1 MNISKKLF
9 VSFFVI
15 ITIFSFFILP
25 DIIIASNGGN
35 GVVILAPS
43 AIGQEEKTVS
53 NFFTYAEGIY
63 NTMLIVA
70 VIAAALMI
78 TIGGVYY
85 IFSYVPGMKE
95 EGKKTITAA
104 VLGLLIALMSWLI
117 LYTINPDLLKFSD
130 RIFMQDS
137 SESHTP

>member
-1 MNISKKLF
+1 MAEDEES
-9 VSFFVI
+9 SVI
-15 ITIFSFFILP
+15 
-25 DIIIASNGGN
+25 
-35 GVVILAPS
+35 ILAPS
-43 AIGQEEKTVS
+43 AIGQEEETVS
-53 NFFTYAEGIY
+53 NFFTYATGMY

-130 RIFMQDS
+130 TIFMQDTS
-137 SESHTP
+137 DDAS